1 MPAKALSH
9 TRVDGKEYYDHSPS
23 LKHIES
29 MMSCSETR
37 LDSFGQAEGKPE
49 QAARVSMI
57 SREVGISSYDPR
69 HGSPHTDPSATR
81 LSKSLATK
89 QSHVGTYQTI

>member
-37 LDSFGQAEGKPE
+37 LDSFGQAEGN
-49 QAARVSMI
+49 
-57 SREVGISSYDPR
+57 
-69 HGSPHTDPSATR
+69 
-81 LSKSLATK
+81 LSKLREFP
-89 QSHVGTYQTI
+89 